1 MHAGAV
7 KHLLA
12 FRYTQKACAL
22 LKCLRPQLRHLFDL
36 RARGE
41 RTVFFAVGDDILCRC
56 RVKPRNPLQKG
67 SGGRVQIDAD
77 GVNAGLDHAAECGV
91 EFLFRHIMLI
101 LSDTDRLRID
111 FHQFRQ
117 RILQPARDG
126 YRRAQVHIIL
136 REFLRRQLRRGIDGR
151 ARLVDDHI
159 GNAAAKLMDHLDG
172 HGLRLTRGRA
182 VADGKM
188 AHIVLFDEL

>member
-1 MHAGAV
+1 
-7 KHLLA
+7 
-12 FRYTQKACAL
+12 
-22 LKCLRPQLRHLFDL
+22 
-36 RARGE
+36 
-41 RTVFFAVGDDILCRC
+41 
-56 RVKPRNPLQKG
+56 
-67 SGGRVQIDAD
+67 
-77 GVNAGLDHAAECGV
+77 
-91 EFLFRHIMLI
+91 MLI